1 MKETMNTPEELNIP
15 SKRRKR
21 YGWLWILASPFI
33 LFALLCVLLYL
44 PPVQRF
50 AVNKASEVTSDMTG
64 LDIRVGRLAL
74 RFPLDLVVDDV
85 LAVTKEERD
94 TLLSLDRMKVELRFW
109 KLLKK
114 EIEIEE
120 ISLQGAT
127 VDSRD
132 FLEGMSVKGHLGK
145 LFLESHGVIFSPETA
160 RIDEFSIK
168 DAQFSLNID
177 SLAASTDSTTSE
189 PIYWKIFL
197 EKIDLQNVGFDLK
210 MPKDSLSVRTRL
222 AKLLAK
228 DGVIDLNRS
237 SYFLKTIQLEE
248 GSVAYGMGA
257 EPLQW
262 PAGSLNP
269 SHLSFESIDLH
280 VDSAYYCGRDI
291 RANLSRFD
299 WKERSGLELLSSQA
313 RVECNDSLINVPR
326 LVMKTTASSL
336 NLEAR
341 AGWDVLELKRTGVLG
356 LRMSVEIGQS
366 DVLKAAGGMIP
377 DLESVYPSHPLL
389 LNVGAEGNLSR
400 IRLMTLKAA
409 LDGAFQMDAEG
420 ELRNLTDATR
430 MGGEIN
436 LLAESHDM
444 EFLKLLTDGN
454 VAVPEGTSLE
464 GKFTLDGEKMKTDL
478 MLKQPQSVSHP
489 DSLQLPLRQ
498 VAHLFA
504 EYDTSHDAYLADLE
518 INELDVNQFLPK
530 DSIYEVT
537 LKLHADGEGLDVF
550 APQTR
555 FNVQGMVSQL
565 HYATYE
571 LAGYDLT
578 ATLEK
583 HRMGALLTAKN
594 PAMDVSAR
602 LDAKLKPNDVAA
614 HLQVLASKL
623 DWQVMKLMQA
633 PFMTSHKLDVSLVSD
648 LQQKYVLNAS
658 LTDTSVEAPKRKF
671 KTKDLFVGF
680 STSADSTMAYV
691 RAGDLDV
698 NFEGKGYV
706 ETLIQ
711 QADVLTARMNEQ
723 WATKAIAQEEL
734 KALLPGVCLRIQS
747 GKENPICNYLS
758 MVQGFS
764 FDRLYLD
771 MDTSPEEG
779 VNGEFSLYG
788 MHNDSLM
795 IDTISLDLIHSDD
808 GLEFL
813 TRVVSTA
820 KPKQEAFEA
829 LLEGEVGNGNAEMLL
844 QYLNDRKEKGIYMGM
859 RAALGKRGIRMRF
872 FPEDPILVFRPF
884 QLNQR
889 NYLYLADRGRIYGD
903 VRLTDEQ
910 GTGLHFYTNRE
921 DTIANQEMTVE
932 LSRINLGQFRQV
944 LPYLPNLEGWLGA
957 SLHYVDSEGKMM
969 VSSDVRVDDF
979 SYEGHPMGNWEMSA
993 AYLPDDESGHH
1004 VDGYVMHNE
1013 QEIVYMNGVYHAD
1026 TGNGDRITGD
1036 LELNHFPLYI
1046 INPFVPDGMV
1056 NFTGYLDGT
1065 LLTTGRPSKPEL
1077 NGGLKLDSVN
1087 MAMPDLSVNF
1097 RFDDKQVKIED
1108 SRMIFD
1114 KFNIYTKGSTP
1125 FAINGY
1131 VDFSNI
1137 EKMMVDMRMK
1147 TNDYELMNAPKS
1159 RKAMTYGKIYVDVDA
1174 TLQGPVDELV
1184 MRGNMNVL
1192 GKTDFTYV
1200 LVNSPLMVTDRL
1212 DEMVTFVNFQDTA
1225 EVAEIEKQTVPL
1237 TGMDIAMTIHIDQ
1250 AVQAH
1255 VHLTPDGSNY
1265 MEVEGGGDLAFQY
1278 TPQGEMKL
1286 NGRYSLISG
1295 ELKYEIPIIPLK
1307 TFKIQNGSYLSWTGN
1322 VMNPEMNLKATER
1335 VRASVGSEGGAT
1347 RMVSF
1352 DVGIAL
1358 TDRLEYLGLAF
1369 TLEAPEDASVQE
1381 QLNTMSAEERS
1392 KLAVTM
1398 LVTGMYM
1405 AEGNSTGGFNVNNA
1419 LNSFLQNQISNV
1431 VGQSMDVSLGMESTD
1446 REDGGKSTDYN
1457 FQFARRFWNNRFRI
1471 VIGGTVSTGN
1481 AAQKDETFID
1491 NVAIEYRLDNSGTR
1505 YVKLFHE
1512 KNYESVLEG
1521 EVVETGVGVV
1531 LRKKVSNLGELFIFK
1546 KKKDDDENED

>member
-1 MKETMNTPEELNIP
+1 MKEPMNTSEESNIP
-15 SKRRKR
+15 TKRKKR
-21 YGWLWILASPFI
+21 YGWLWLIASPFI

-44 PPVQRF
+44 PPVQWF
-50 AVNKASEVTSDMTG
+50 AVNKASEVASDMTG

-85 LAVTKEERD
+85 LAVTKEEGD
-94 TLLSLDRMKVELRFW
+94 TLLSLDRLKVELRFW

-120 ISLQGAT
+120 ISLQGAE

-168 DAQFSLNID
+168 DAQLSLTID
-177 SLAASTDSTTSE
+177 SLASADSTASD
-189 PIYWKIFL
+189 PVYWKILL
-197 EKIDLQNVGFDLK
+197 EKIDIQNVGFDLK

-228 DGVIDLNRS
+228 DGLIDLNRS
-237 SYFLKTIQLEE
+237 SYFLKTVCLEE
-248 GSVAYGMGA
+248 GSVAYDMGA
-257 EPLQW
+257 EPSQW

-269 SHLSFESIDLH
+269 SHLSFEGIDLQ

-299 WKERSGLELLSSQA
+299 WKERSGLELLSS
-313 RVECNDSLINVPR
+313 RVCVECNDSLINIPHF
-326 LVMKTTASSL
+326 VMKTTASSL
-336 NLEAR
+336 DLEAR
-341 AGWDVLELKRTGVLG
+341 LGWDVLELKHTGVLG
-356 LRMSVEIGQS
+356 IRMSADIGRS
-366 DVLKAAGGMIP
+366 DVLKAVSGMVP
-377 DLESVYPSHPLL
+377 DFESVYPSHPLL
-389 LNVGAEGNLSR
+389 LNVDAEGNLNR
-400 IRLMTLKAA
+400 IRLKSLKAGW
-409 LDGAFQMDAEG
+409 DGAFQMDAKG
-420 ELRNLTDATR
+420 DLRNLTDATR

-436 LLAESHDM
+436 LKAESYDLK
-444 EFLKLLTDGN
+444 FLNLLTDGN
-454 VAVPEGTSLE
+454 VAVPKGTSLE
-464 GKFTLDGEKMKTDL
+464 GKFALDGEKMETTL
-478 MLKQPQSVSHP
+478 MLKQPQVVLHP
-489 DSLQLPLRQ
+489 DSEPLPPRQ

-504 EYDTSHDAYLADLE
+504 QYDTSNEAYLADLE
-518 INELDVNQFLPK
+518 VDDLDVNQFLPK
-530 DSIYEVT
+530 DSIYEVAM
-537 LKLHADGEGLDVF
+537 KLHADGEGLDVF

-555 FNVQGMVSQL
+555 FNVYGTVSKL
-565 HYATYE
+565 HYATYM
-571 LAGYDLT
+571 LTGYDLK
-578 ATLEK
+578 ANLEK
-583 HRMGALLTAKN
+583 HHMGALLTAKN

-614 HLQVLASKL
+614 HLQVLVPKL
-623 DWQVMKLMQA
+623 DWQVMKLMEM

-648 LQQKYVLNAS
+648 LQQKYILNAS

-698 NFEGKGYV
+698 NFEGRGYV
-706 ETLIQ
+706 EKIIQ
-711 QADVLTARMNEQ
+711 QADVLTAQMSEQ
-723 WATKAIAQEEL
+723 WSTKTIAQEEL
-734 KALLPGVCLRIQS
+734 KALLPGVCLKIQS
-747 GKENPICNYLS
+747 GSENPICNYLS
-758 MVQGFS
+758 IAQGIT
-764 FDRLYLD
+764 FDRLYMDL
-771 MDTSPEEG
+771 DTSPEEG
-779 VNGEFSLYG
+779 INGEFNLYG

-795 IDTISLDLIHSDD
+795 IDTISLDLSHTDE
-808 GLEFL
+808 GLGFL

-820 KPKQEAFEA
+820 KPKQEAFEV
-829 LLEGEVGNGNAEMLL
+829 LLDGDIGNGNAEMLL

-910 GTGLHFYTNRE
+910 GTGIHFYTNRE
-921 DTIANQEMTVE
+921 DTIADQEMTVE

-957 SLHYVDSEGKMM
+957 SLHYVDSQGRMM
-969 VSSDVRVDDF
+969 VSSDIRVDDF
-979 SYEGHPMGNWEMSA
+979 CYEGSPLGNWEMSG

-1004 VDGYVMHNE
+1004 VDGYVMHND
-1013 QEIVYMNGVYHAD
+1013 QEIVYMNGVYQAD
-1026 TGNGDRITGD
+1026 TGNGEQITGD
-1036 LELNHFPLYI
+1036 LELSRFPLSV
-1046 INPFVPDGMV
+1046 INPFIPDGMV
-1056 NFTGYLDGT
+1056 KFTGYVDGT
-1065 LLTTGRPSKPEL
+1065 LLTTGRPSKPEF

-1087 MAMPDLSVNF
+1087 MSLPDLSVNF

-1108 SRMIFD
+1108 SKMTFD

-1131 VDFSNI
+1131 VDFSDI
-1137 EKMMVDMRMK
+1137 EKMMVDLRMK

-1200 LVNSPLMVTDRL
+1200 LENSPLMVTDRL
-1212 DEMVTFVNFQDTA
+1212 DEMVTFVNFQDTV
-1225 EVAEIEKQTVPL
+1225 EVVETEKQTVPL

-1255 VHLTPDGSNY
+1255 VLLTPDGSNY

-1278 TPQGEMKL
+1278 TPQGEMNL

-1358 TDRLEYLGLAF
+1358 TDRLENLGLAF
-1369 TLEAPEDASVQE
+1369 TLEAPDDASVQE
-1381 QLNTMSAEERS
+1381 QLNTMSTEERG

-1405 AEGNSTGGFNVNNA
+1405 AEGNSTGGFNMNNA

-1431 VGQSMDVSLGMESTD
+1431 VGQSMDISLGMESTN

-1546 KKKDDDENED
+1546 KKKEDDDENED